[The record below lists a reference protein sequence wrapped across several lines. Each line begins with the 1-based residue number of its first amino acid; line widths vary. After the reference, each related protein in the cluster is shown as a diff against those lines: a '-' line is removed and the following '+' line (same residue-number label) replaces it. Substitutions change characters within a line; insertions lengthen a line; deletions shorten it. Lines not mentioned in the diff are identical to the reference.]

1 MTDECKHE
9 RQTKKRYPHL
19 ARCKDC
25 GKTIC
30 PDCDGTKV
38 GAFGRCA
45 TCKGT
50 GTMEKEN
57 SHDGS

>member
-1 MTDECKHE
+1 MTETEECKHE
-9 RQTKKRYPHL
+9 RRTKKRYPHM

-25 GKTIC
+25 GKAIC

-38 GAFGRCA
+38 GSWGRCA

-50 GTMEKEN
+50 GVIEEEKPA
-57 SHDGS
+57 

>member
-1 MTDECKHE
+1 MTDECEHKN
-9 RQTKKRYPHL
+9 RTKKRYPNT

-25 GKTIC
+25 GAHIC

-38 GAFGRCA
+38 GSFARCA

-50 GTMEKEN
+50 GVIEEKES
-57 SHDGS
+57 SHDG